1 LSARLRHLSTE
12 EPTAVLVF
20 EVLAPVLALP
30 EAMIALRELWARRG
44 VAGHA
49 SRSRT
54 ELEISG
60 RIRVRLRVRRS

>member
-1 LSARLRHLSTE
+1 M
-12 EPTAVLVF
+12 LVF
-20 EVLAPVLALP
+20 EVLALVLALP

-60 RIRVRLRVRRS
+60 RLRVCLRVRRS